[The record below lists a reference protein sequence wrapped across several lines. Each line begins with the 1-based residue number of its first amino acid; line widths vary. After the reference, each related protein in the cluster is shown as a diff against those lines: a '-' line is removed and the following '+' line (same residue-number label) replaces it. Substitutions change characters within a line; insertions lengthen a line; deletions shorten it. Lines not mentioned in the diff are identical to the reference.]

1 MKNLHRFLNF
11 ASPRV
16 LPKTCP
22 ALSRDQAVLLSS
34 WVNNRIPG
42 RQGESKSR
50 PFSAILVYLNY
61 VCFGIECVLMIV
73 ASLGYAINLSSPFR
87 TLAFLLAGLLLTQ
100 TSAHAAIRS
109 VSALKKADLA
119 T

>member
-1 MKNLHRFLNF
+1 
-11 ASPRV
+11 
-16 LPKTCP
+16 
-22 ALSRDQAVLLSS
+22 
-34 WVNNRIPG
+34 
-42 RQGESKSR
+42 
-50 PFSAILVYLNY
+50 
-61 VCFGIECVLMIV
+61 MIV

>member
-50 PFSAILVYLNY
+50 PFSAILFYLNY
-61 VCFGIECVLMIV
+61 VYFGIECVLMMV

-87 TLAFLLAGLLLTQ
+87 TLSFLLAGLLLTQ

>member
-1 MKNLHRFLNF
+1 
-11 ASPRV
+11 
-16 LPKTCP
+16 
-22 ALSRDQAVLLSS
+22 
-34 WVNNRIPG
+34 
-42 RQGESKSR
+42 
-50 PFSAILVYLNY
+50 
-61 VCFGIECVLMIV
+61 MIV

-100 TSAHAAIRS
+100 NSAHAAIRS